1 MEGDGHINY
10 LDYGKNFTCV
20 FVCQNLSNCRSSYIK
35 KCKKLSEDNNNE
47 KQRLQRSSNVLKPKV
62 LMGLMYG
69 KKTNHRVTQGKRSGP
84 NSHIKLGPQ
93 KRTLT
98 IKWRLKKEQ
107 LRPSFLIERDTK
119 AAISILVFRC
129 RGRSHDAYSLIF

>member
-107 LRPSFLIERDTK
+107 LDQVSLQKETQRQPSQSWFSGAEGEVMMPTL
-119 AAISILVFRC
+119 
-129 RGRSHDAYSLIF
+129 